1 MSCIVKSFSK
11 KVQEKHNLS
20 PYFAEFFF
28 QLYNIKYGENSEFDE
43 NKFDELVNSY
53 KNRDSFIVDDNGLYD
68 TLNNY
73 INEQTDNG
81 YIEYDR
87 VTASVKNHI
96 KKLEDSFGKENVFA
110 WTDKNGKVHIKL
122 NEPSLNGYTQE
133 MLDIKEKALKD
144 GTFMKAPN
152 GKPTNLNE
160 KQWLQ
165 VRTKA
170 FKEWFGDWE
179 NDAKNASKVVDENG
193 EPLVVYHGTTNN
205 FNIFNKHKNGIY
217 FTSDEQ
223 YAEDIALNRNKFNE
237 NYFVVS
243 CFLNIR
249 NPLTINDVKDIE
261 ESYNFTNYANT
272 SLVFGYR
279 NMEIAQKNG
288 IINKHDGAIGQD
300 IPEGFSIIESIYKT
314 KKERDKEF
322 NEKYDNWDYYT
333 TTERI
338 NKNGDTEYL
347 IIAKHR
353 TISNGTEY
361 VVFNPNQIKSATD
374 NVGTFSK
381 ENNDIRYNLT
391 PVKEIFDFL
400 TKTKLEL
407 LHQTNEK
414 WLSNEFKTLAHKFE
428 NGYWITKLPEEIKG
442 EKVYSE
448 ELSKQI
454 VDDFLKSINLDKVFY
469 TQKDGNGTKIFF
481 NKEEYKNIKESH
493 ENLNDIKIIN
503 NNKIYGVLGFLSDR
517 LKVPFHFISIKE
529 AKELLGDGYKPNL
542 NAFNLNNEAYFIKD
556 ARKEINVDIKSEE
569 MLHPF
574 VASLKKYNI
583 DIFNDL
589 LNDAR
594 KNYAKLHV
602 QIRNTYLPEQ
612 VDEELVTQAL
622 ARAFVEEKKGNPLK
636 RTKEFLNKFL
646 SWVVNF
652 LTGNNELKLH
662 NFTLDEIAKV
672 INSDIEI
679 KYKKVENNFNQNL
692 LKNNITEEQAAFTQ
706 DNIENLSKSSEELI
720 AESAENNITDT
731 KVEVDENSIFAKIH
745 RWKAVN
751 TLTSKEKQ
759 ELSDSLIKNFSYWIN
774 GFYNNPDSID
784 VLDLDIDNKTIK
796 KIAKKVKA
804 GKMTREQFIKSLSY
818 SSLLKNYKKYVLFNA
833 EFNKKE
839 IDENWDAIIFNG
851 RHTLSETEG
860 MTISPKGLF
869 DNVSDKLYDLYEN
882 PEVFEGKEEEEIDAY
897 NIENDR
903 RSVSSSLSQEIR
915 TLINL
920 IPIQDSYTKWNGYRF
935 EDGDAI
941 CKKILEICSSANSYR
956 DMINRL
962 EARSD
967 VYDWIKPLLNKV
979 ENSKNLRQ
987 LFFKNFKKNFIKRA
1001 IIRRTGNGFE
1011 PLVINY
1017 DDEITKIKKEN
1028 FEWQWN
1034 AGFNSM
1040 FFTFTGKK
1048 EKSGKSFGYG
1058 NIDEIN
1064 EKKANLRLYKN
1075 IGSFDIILKNLG
1087 FEINIDL
1094 LKKVLSDEN
1103 TKETLIDNIENILDV
1118 LSEIKEDNP
1127 LVPTGKIK
1135 KYAVKIYK
1143 SIEKYDPIYVESST
1157 VQMGKNFYGYVY
1169 PSFLNDMFDK
1179 LNNVE
1184 SLENDEY
1191 IESLKSVY
1199 QDDYLIDKDGNARN
1213 LLLRDLINDKEFREA
1228 FEKVSLLHIDTK
1240 EIKFMSAKDLFLS
1253 QLAMFTDSKAGKE
1266 YARYSCGIF
1275 SNKAQQQFITYR
1287 RFKSLED
1294 TKDSFYEICLQ
1305 ELDRIRD
1312 VISRANDDS
1321 VSKVQ
1326 FYDIDKS
1333 LLKNIKDINNL
1344 SGKDLKALL
1353 SIKKPNGASFKH
1365 LSFLNNILF
1374 DDKNEIGKTFRD
1386 YINNGNSNLLKESF
1400 LNLFDANGVFEQ
1412 FFTEQRNWLF
1422 DNDLVPVD
1430 EQGNQRYSDETI
1442 QNFVIN
1448 NFIAQI
1454 QFSQLFQIDTA
1465 YNKNAEDTQKR
1476 AAAWIAPGLKLD
1488 VNATFREGNM
1498 DINFSDGIM
1507 RTVVI
1512 QKQKVVSDTIKA
1524 LEKIFDEKVEEFF
1537 PGTKEQANVL
1547 GKVLITRLKKVY
1559 NEVDA
1564 NDGQSW
1570 MSPTGYWKKLGMQ
1583 GENTD
1588 EVQEIINRIS
1598 NGDLN
1603 INDINAILGEPV
1615 KPVVYGFQKMNYA
1628 DKDFTFKR
1636 KLIPTYIKDSEVT
1649 ILLADAIIRDAK
1661 QNSILTGLFDLM
1673 EESHYNKTQ
1682 WNNGDLKGKR
1692 GEYKDNGID
1701 NITMS
1706 SAVKTGLKGAIDISD
1721 EAIKNYI
1728 EKSKKKLT
1736 KSQAVKE
1743 IIKNKIY
1750 NKDGSYNP
1758 EYLIQTSF
1766 EDYRI
1771 QQEVPP
1777 HLRNH
1782 KQQMGSQ
1789 PRVLMPIDIQADD
1802 EFILDGKPI
1811 KGIDLQ
1817 EEYFDLLAQ
1826 YYQLTK
1832 KDVENKFGLAN
1843 DKKKRIIENIANKAK
1858 DLSTEE
1864 IVDGK
1869 KTNPK
1874 INYIYSALINAVKV
1888 NELSLQSAFGR
1899 KCNTY
1904 QKLKEA
1910 VNKKESLGGLFAK
1923 IYNNVKLDDSDLQYS
1938 EAERKMFLSNIL
1950 IEQINADS
1958 RYDIELMD
1966 AVSIN
1971 PETGE
1976 FNVPFNDPINHN
1988 RIEQLICSIIKKI
2001 FVKQNI
2007 NGGPVV
2013 QASSYGLDNKLN
2025 IRYYMPNSNELLMTK
2040 SEFEKQK
2047 NTGFDSYDDYVNFV
2061 YTDENGESITPII
2074 AYHEIAI
2081 TIPWSSTIAD
2091 KLIIKEGDRKGQLM
2105 TPQEAV
2111 KAGIITDE
2119 MLYSIGY
2126 RIPTENKSS
2135 IYPMKIVG
2143 FIPEGIGTQILLPEE
2158 ITAITGSDFDID
2170 KTYIMFKSF
2179 NSDENGN
2186 MIENKDLTT
2195 KGGINNRMFD
2205 MHMSI
2210 FHSPKTQ
2217 YLLHNPQGFED
2228 IRRAQLI
2235 PQIGKFAENKLSYEQ
2250 LQLKTTN
2257 ELEDILDELSKN
2269 NTTNIH
2275 SIDTQLTF
2283 FEKNMQ
2289 GAQVLG
2295 MFASSNTAHAFCQ
2308 IHNQFLQK
2316 DGRAKMSLNVDNL
2329 RLDGQIFDDKNKLV
2343 VDDIYNRNRT
2353 MYISTAMG
2361 EFVGAAAD
2369 IVKDDV
2375 LTNFSPNLNS
2385 NSVNIINLLIRC
2397 GFPHDFV
2404 SMVLNQPIAKEIL
2417 KSDIPI
2423 NYINNYKAA
2432 FKKNNKGKV
2441 SYDEKTKTII
2451 YDSQYKFTTSEL
2463 FNHLNDDIDSNEY
2476 QYYIADIMFKLIN
2489 ASKDFLTLSLETRYN
2504 SIKNAVGPSII
2515 DNILVKQKHDEFIN
2529 NDNFKIN
2536 NAQDIVK
2543 RNPLLNI
2550 LYEEQY
2556 GNGVDKNHP
2565 GSLLQRILGKTTV
2578 EYDQTFIN
2586 ALNRLRQMYSKY
2598 FTKDDIQLI
2607 NTFMNDWSYFRLTG
2621 MNPFINQNLEERKR
2635 IYNFPERFAEFKAYC
2650 ISHEINNDFVNL
2662 LYLDRYGNL
2671 CMNTKKMK
2679 AEHIN
2684 HIKFSLEELYK
2695 SKDETLHNFAK
2706 DAFYYFLQKQG
2717 FDFDPNGDVKI
2728 FPEYIKKDLGFYNYT
2743 AKSSYGIPKNSNWFV
2758 DLFLIQ
2764 FFRNHS
2770 EIAPRIKMTKT
2781 KENRVYKTGNNN
2793 VVLDTTNK
2801 KVIIKNNGKD
2811 TFNSF
2816 VRDEYDDQQGYIP
2829 IFRLNYGDLYAF
2841 PQIDE
2846 NGDLVYTN
2854 IYSLG
2859 NDNFREY
2866 NAQESP
2872 DNPMQTIATKE
2883 RLFIRKDRIIDDY
2896 KPTANSSIPKDT
2908 MDYLQKLYND
2918 VDTSTLKRMYNF
2930 EQKSDKLKFNMKYDV
2945 TPAVKKEIEKM
2956 VKPEYLKEKKLE
2968 LKGKKLVENNEKDDS
2983 VPTITPKM
2991 SINTEKWT
2999 EKQKGNEAL
3008 KKTIAWLKN
3017 MTAEAKDNNALK
3029 LFVNAIENRD
3039 IQYIKDNIENLKS
3052 SPSYKFNPALRKSGD
3067 KFWKFV
3073 DDFVNDKLENQT
3085 EKYC

>member
-28 QLYNIKYGENSEFDE
+28 QLYNIKYGENS
-43 NKFDELVNSY
+43 KFDESKFDEIINSY
-53 KNRDSFIVDDNGLYD
+53 KNRESFIVDDNELFNN
-68 TLNNY
+68 LNNY

-87 VTASVKNHI
+87 VTASVKDHI
-96 KKLEDSFGKENVFA
+96 NKLEKAFGKENVFA
-110 WTDKNGKVHIKL
+110 WTDNENKVHIKL
-122 NEPSLNGYTQE
+122 NQPFDHRSSLGK
-133 MLDIKEKALKD
+133 IKRIVEQAKDEIEKN
-144 GTFMKAPN
+144 N
-152 GKPTNLNE
+152 GKYRLAIKKANEEIAKILSPNIQLSSNQYELKEDTPKMQALNE
-160 KQWLQ
+160 LFDIEKPATREELNELYFDLNSKFFIQGKNNL
-165 VRTKA
+165 
-170 FKEWFGDWE
+170 FKIQR
-179 NDAKNASKVVDENG
+179 
-193 EPLVVYHGTTNN
+193 EPLSKIKNDRGKSTKCYIETNSDN
-205 FNIFNKHKNGIY
+205 T
-217 FTSDEQ
+217 FTIHVDNANLPS
-223 YAEDIALNRNKFNE
+223 YAE
-237 NYFVVS
+237 
-243 CFLNIR
+243 
-249 NPLTINDVKDIE
+249 
-261 ESYNFTNYANT
+261 
-272 SLVFGYR
+272 
-279 NMEIAQKNG
+279 
-288 IINKHDGAIGQD
+288 
-300 IPEGFSIIESIYKT
+300 
-314 KKERDKEF
+314 
-322 NEKYDNWDYYT
+322 
-333 TTERI
+333 
-338 NKNGDTEYL
+338 
-347 IIAKHR
+347 
-353 TISNGTEY
+353 
-361 VVFNPNQIKSATD
+361 
-374 NVGTFSK
+374 
-381 ENNDIRYNLT
+381 
-391 PVKEIFDFL
+391 
-400 TKTKLEL
+400 
-407 LHQTNEK
+407 
-414 WLSNEFKTLAHKFE
+414 LA
-428 NGYWITKLPEEIKG
+428 
-442 EKVYSE
+442 
-448 ELSKQI
+448 
-454 VDDFLKSINLDKVFY
+454 
-469 TQKDGNGTKIFF
+469 
-481 NKEEYKNIKESH
+481 
-493 ENLNDIKIIN
+493 
-503 NNKIYGVLGFLSDR
+503 
-517 LKVPFHFISIKE
+517 
-529 AKELLGDGYKPNL
+529 
-542 NAFNLNNEAYFIKD
+542 
-556 ARKEINVDIKSEE
+556 EE

-574 VASLKKYNI
+574 VRTLQIENSPLFQK
-583 DIFNDL
+583 L
-589 LNDAR
+589 LNEVNNSKKLTIKVLIDSINR
-594 KNYAKLHV
+594 NYYDRP
-602 QIRNTYLPEQ
+602 I
-612 VDEELVTQAL
+612 DEKDNEKVTQ
-622 ARAFVEEKKGNPLK
+622 V
-636 RTKEFLNKFL
+636 L
-646 SWVVNF
+646 SYYMKNSNVTRNSIF
-652 LTGNNELKLH
+652 QE
-662 NFTLDEIAKV
+662 V
-672 INSDIEI
+672 INFIV
-679 KYKKVENNFNQNL
+679 KV
-692 LKNNITEEQAAFTQ
+692 LKNLGIISETATNYLDLEKLAYILKFESIKLDLVDNSNSYSYDSRKIKTEEQVAFTQ
-706 DNIENLSKSSEELI
+706 NNIETLSKSSEELS

-731 KVEVDENSIFAKIH
+731 KVQVDENSIFAKIH
-745 RWKAVN
+745 RWKSVN

-784 VLDLDIDNKTIK
+784 VLDLGLDNKTIK

-804 GKMTREQFIKSLSY
+804 GKMTREQFIKALSY
-818 SSLLKNYKKYVLFNA
+818 SDLLKNYKKYVLFNA

-860 MTISPKGLF
+860 MTISPKGLL

-882 PEVFEGKEEEEIDAY
+882 PETFEGKEEEEIEAY

-903 RSVSSSLSQEIR
+903 RSVSSSLSQEIK

-941 CKKILEICSSANSYR
+941 CKKILEICGSANSYN

-962 EARSD
+962 KDKAD
-967 VYDWIKPLLNKV
+967 IYDWINPLINKV

-1011 PLVINY
+1011 PLIINY

-1040 FFTFTGKK
+1040 FFTFTGRK

-1064 EKKANLRLYKN
+1064 EKKGNLRLYKN

-1087 FEINIDL
+1087 FEINVDL
-1094 LKKVLSDEN
+1094 LKKILSDEN
-1103 TKETLIDNIENILDV
+1103 TKETLIENIENILDV

-1127 LVPTGKIK
+1127 LVPVGKIK

-1143 SIEKYDPIYVESST
+1143 SIEKFDPIYVESST
-1157 VQMGKNFYGYVY
+1157 VQMGKNYYGYVY
-1169 PSFLNDMFDK
+1169 PSFLNDMFDR

-1184 SLENDEY
+1184 SLDDDEY
-1191 IESLKSVY
+1191 VESLKSVY

-1213 LLLRDLINDKEFREA
+1213 LLLRDLINDKEFRES
-1228 FEKVSLLHIDTK
+1228 FEKVSLLHMDAK
-1240 EIKFMSAKDLFLS
+1240 EIKFMSAKDLLLS
-1253 QLAMFTDSKAGKE
+1253 QLSMFTDSKAGKG

-1326 FYDIDKS
+1326 FYDIDES
-1333 LLKNIKDINNL
+1333 LLNNIKDINNL

-1374 DDKNEIGKTFRD
+1374 DDNNEVGKSFRD

-1412 FFTEQRNWLF
+1412 FFVNQRNWLF
-1422 DNDLVPVD
+1422 DNELVPVD

-1488 VNATFREGNM
+1488 VNATFKEGNNN
-1498 DINFSDGIM
+1498 INFSDGTM

-1512 QKQKVVSDTIKA
+1512 QKQKVVSDAIKV
-1524 LEKIFDEKVEEFF
+1524 LEKIFNEKVEEFF

-1603 INDINAILGEPV
+1603 VNDINAILGEPV
-1615 KPVVYGFQKMNYA
+1615 KPVVYGFQKMNYG

-1649 ILLADAIIRDAK
+1649 ILLADAIIRGAK
-1661 QNSILTGLFDLM
+1661 ENSILTGLFDLM
-1673 EESHYNKTQ
+1673 EESHYNKTV
-1682 WNNGDLKGKR
+1682 WNNGSLKGKR

-1706 SAVKTGLKGAIDISD
+1706 SAVKTGLKGAIDLSN
-1721 EAIKNYI
+1721 EAIENYI
-1728 EKSKKKLT
+1728 KNSKKKLT

-1789 PRVLMPIDIQADD
+1789 PRVLMPIDIQAGD

-1811 KGIDLQ
+1811 NGIDLQ

-1843 DKKKRIIENIANKAK
+1843 DKKKKIIENIINKAK
-1858 DLSTEE
+1858 ELNTEE
-1864 IVDGK
+1864 IIDGK

-1874 INYIYSALINAVKV
+1874 INYIYSALINAVKN
-1888 NELSLQSAFGR
+1888 NELSLQSAFGK

-1976 FNVPFNDPINHN
+1976 FNVPLNDPINHN

-2013 QASSYGLDNKLN
+2013 QASSYGLDDKLN
-2025 IRYYMPNSNELLMTK
+2025 IRYYMPNSNELLITR

-2047 NTGFDSYDDYVNFV
+2047 ENIGFDSYDDYVNFV

-2081 TIPWSSTIAD
+2081 TIPWNSTIAD

-2111 KAGIITDE
+2111 DKGIINEE

-2135 IYPMKIVG
+2135 IYPMKIVS
-2143 FIPEGIGTQILLPEE
+2143 FIPEGVGTQILLPEE

-2186 MIENKDLTT
+2186 MIENKDLST
-2195 KGGINNRMFD
+2195 KGGINNKMFD

-2235 PQIGKFAENKLSYEQ
+2235 PQIGKFEENKLSYEQ

-2269 NTTNIH
+2269 VTTNIH

-2329 RLDGQIFDDKNKLV
+2329 RLDGQIFDDKNRLF

-2397 GFPHDFV
+2397 GFSHDFV
-2404 SMVLNQPIAKEIL
+2404 SMILNQPIAKEIL

-2423 NYINNYKAA
+2423 NYINTYKSE

-2463 FNHLNDDIDSNEY
+2463 FNHLNDDINNNEY

-2556 GNGVDKNHP
+2556 GDGVDKNHL
-2565 GSLLQRILGKTTV
+2565 GSLLQRILGKSTV

-2607 NTFMNDWSYFRLTG
+2607 NTFMNDWNLFRLTG
-2621 MNPFINQNLEERKR
+2621 MNPFLNQNLEERTR
-2635 IYNFPERFAEFKAYC
+2635 IYNFPETFADFKAYC
-2650 ISHEINNDFVNL
+2650 ISNGINNDFVNL

-2671 CMNTKKMK
+2671 CMNTKRMK

-2684 HIKFSLEELYK
+2684 HIKFSIEELYK
-2695 SKDETLHNFAK
+2695 SKDEKLHNFAK

-2728 FPEYIKKDLGFYNYT
+2728 FPEYIKKDLGFYKYT
-2743 AKSSYGIPKNSNWFV
+2743 AKSSYGIPKNSDWFV

-2764 FFRNHS
+2764 FFRNHND
-2770 EIAPRIKMTKT
+2770 IAPRIKMTKT
-2781 KENRVYKTGNNN
+2781 KEKNIYKTGSNN
-2793 VVLDTTNK
+2793 VILDTNNK
-2801 KVIIKNNGKD
+2801 KVIVKNNGKD

-2816 VRDEYDDQQGYIP
+2816 VRDEYDERQGYIP

-2854 IYSLG
+2854 IYGLG

-2883 RLFIRKDRIIDDY
+2883 RMFIRKERIIDDY
-2896 KPTANSSIPKDT
+2896 KPTQNSGIPKET

-2968 LKGKKLVENNEKDDS
+2968 LKAKKLVENNEKDDS
-2983 VPTITPKM
+2983 IPTITPKM

-3008 KKTIAWLKN
+3008 KKTVVWLKN
-3017 MTAEAKDNNALK
+3017 MTAEANDNNALK
-3029 LFVNAIENRD
+3029 LFINAIENRD
-3039 IQYIKDNIENLKS
+3039 IQYIKNNIETLKS
-3052 SPSYKFNPALRKSGD
+3052 SPAYKFNPALRKSGD